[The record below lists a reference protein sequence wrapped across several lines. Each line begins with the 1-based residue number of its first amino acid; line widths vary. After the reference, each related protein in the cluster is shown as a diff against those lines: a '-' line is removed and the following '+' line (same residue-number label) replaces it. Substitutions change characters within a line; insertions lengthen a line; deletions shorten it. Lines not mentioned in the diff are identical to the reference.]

1 MGCWRKCKKNH
12 SISGKLLLVLVM
24 QEFVYPQ
31 DVAYPIGGRGNPQ
44 YVILEMHYD
53 NPNEDTGNYY
63 AQCHN
68 NIRTMNQI
76 KVLLKVYNNDFGISG
91 VLDSSG
97 IKFTYTV
104 EPQKQRAGILSSGHA
119 VQSGMI
125 IPPGRHDYTITS
137 LCPGECTK
145 RVNRYHALQCG
156 SNLK

>member
-1 MGCWRKCKKNH
+1 M
-12 SISGKLLLVLVM
+12 
-24 QEFVYPQ
+24 
-31 DVAYPIGGRGNPQ
+31 AYPIGGRGNPH

-53 NPNEDTGNYY
+53 NPNEDTGNFY
-63 AQCHN
+63 AQCN
-68 NIRTMNQI
+68 NIRMMI
-76 KVLLKVYNNDFGISG
+76 KVLLKVHNCVYYHDFGISG

-125 IPPGRHDYTITS
+125 IPPGRNDYTITS
-137 LCPGECTK
+137 LCPGECTE
-145 RVNRYHALQCG
+145 RVSRYHALQCE